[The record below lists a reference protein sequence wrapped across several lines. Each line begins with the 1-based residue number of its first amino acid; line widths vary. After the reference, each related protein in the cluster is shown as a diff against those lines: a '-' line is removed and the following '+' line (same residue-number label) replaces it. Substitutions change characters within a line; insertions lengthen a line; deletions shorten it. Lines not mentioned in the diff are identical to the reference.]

1 MIKESIRNF
10 FASSFDYNLH
20 ETENNALQQIKWS
33 AWFPAPLWIRT
44 NWMFRGNNERYP
56 NPTYHFS
63 QSFIVLVMLC
73 TRNSAKFSIHRC
85 VSRFFSSIF
94 IYISAILVT
103 HIRQRTSH
111 FIPFPRI
118 SFRIFPIPSFFSPD
132 QRIEQIDFLDR

>member
-1 MIKESIRNF
+1 
-10 FASSFDYNLH
+10 
-20 ETENNALQQIKWS
+20 
-33 AWFPAPLWIRT
+33 
-44 NWMFRGNNERYP
+44 MFRGNNERYP

-132 QRIEQIDFLDR
+132 QRIEQIDFLDRWDLWDDNYTSLLLITCRARITIKTINIICERAC